1 MAWAFERFN
10 NGAHNDLIEGVVIW
24 AAAALMLYVSGW
36 LFVRSD
42 PRAWQ
47 AYLQAQAD
55 HALSQRTGIAIAAL
69 AFLSVFRE
77 GAETVLFIHALAK
90 TSGGWS
96 GALIGGL
103 IFAAFALVV
112 LFFVINGLAKRLP
125 LRPVFMITSAF
136 LFFMAI
142 KFIGE
147 GMQEFQEQQFVSFTP
162 VPGANWLL
170 EIGFNPTWEAI
181 IAQLIVV
188 AIAIGTVLVVS
199 RQSRVEKASAKQIPK
214 VAAFPKRSRHVKA
227 ERPASPPA
235 ACHSKLVRAS
245 HRGSDPLLQL
255 LLRCGADLPR
265 GHLAVLEDHQRRDRH
280 DAVLRGGLRI
290 LVDVELQDLDLVAE
304 RARDFLERRR
314 DHPARTAPF
323 GPEIHHD
330 RAGRLQYLGLE
341 SGVRNLVHGHGDTS
355 FSALFRYCRNA
366 VPEHS
371 VPETYEA
378 PRAASSGVTQG

>member
-1 MAWAFERFN
+1 MWDMTGTFAQAAAILLREGLEALLVIAALGAYIAKSDAQDRLKALYLGAGLAIAASLVTAWAFERFN

-47 AYLQAQAD
+47 GYLQAQAD
-55 HALSQRTGIAIAAL
+55 QALSQRTGIAIAAL

-170 EIGFNPTWEAI
+170 EVGFNPTWEAI

-188 AIAIGTVLVVS
+188 AIAIGTVMVVS
-199 RQSRVEKASAKQIPK
+199 RQSRAQKASA
-214 VAAFPKRSRHVKA
+214 
-227 ERPASPPA
+227 
-235 ACHSKLVRAS
+235 
-245 HRGSDPLLQL
+245 
-255 LLRCGADLPR
+255 
-265 GHLAVLEDHQRRDRH
+265 
-280 DAVLRGGLRI
+280 
-290 LVDVELQDLDLVAE
+290 
-304 RARDFLERRR
+304 
-314 DHPARTAPF
+314 
-323 GPEIHHD
+323 
-330 RAGRLQYLGLE
+330 
-341 SGVRNLVHGHGDTS
+341 
-355 FSALFRYCRNA
+355 
-366 VPEHS
+366 
-371 VPETYEA
+371 
-378 PRAASSGVTQG
+378 

>member
-1 MAWAFERFN
+1 MLAHGAPARYVTDMWDMTGTFAQAAAILLREGLEALLVIAALGAYIVKAGGQDRLKALYAGTGLAVVASLVMAWVFERFN
-10 NGAHNDLIEGVVIW
+10 NGAHNDLVEGAVIW

-199 RQSRVEKASAKQIPK
+199 RQSRVEKASA
-214 VAAFPKRSRHVKA
+214 
-227 ERPASPPA
+227 
-235 ACHSKLVRAS
+235 
-245 HRGSDPLLQL
+245 
-255 LLRCGADLPR
+255 
-265 GHLAVLEDHQRRDRH
+265 
-280 DAVLRGGLRI
+280 
-290 LVDVELQDLDLVAE
+290 
-304 RARDFLERRR
+304 
-314 DHPARTAPF
+314 
-323 GPEIHHD
+323 
-330 RAGRLQYLGLE
+330 
-341 SGVRNLVHGHGDTS
+341 
-355 FSALFRYCRNA
+355 
-366 VPEHS
+366 
-371 VPETYEA
+371 
-378 PRAASSGVTQG
+378 